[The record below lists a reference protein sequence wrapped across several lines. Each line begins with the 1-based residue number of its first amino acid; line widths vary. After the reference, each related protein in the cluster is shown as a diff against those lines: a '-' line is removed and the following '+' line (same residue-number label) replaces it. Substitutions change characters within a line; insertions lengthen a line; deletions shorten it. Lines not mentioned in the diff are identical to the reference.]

1 MKLNIYI
8 WLIIIELNFITIRAT
23 ASAVVKS
30 CIIQIVHHF
39 AHFNPKNAHISQCKS
54 VQICTIVTITVHIC
68 TATLA
73 LPFNILAFVS
83 LPSLYL
89 WFTSFSFSR
98 FLSRLTL
105 TDQLS
110 HFIKSTLSF
119 QQTNSLADP
128 RRRPKPHR
136 RSIGCF
142 LFSFSGF
149 LVDFGCGSLGWL
161 ACWSACFF
169 WFFASILISWF
180 CLGRGVDLSDQL
192 SHFTWLGWMTVCGCV
207 GFVSEMT
214 MCGCVGSVREMS
226 VKKMNIL
233 LNKCVK

>member
-8 WLIIIELNFITIRAT
+8 WLIIIELNFVTIRAT
-23 ASAVVKS
+23 ASAVIKS

-54 VQICTIVTITVHIC
+54 VQICTLVTITVHIY

-73 LPFNILAFVS
+73 LPFNILVFVS

-110 HFIKSTLSF
+110 HFIISTLSF
-119 QQTNSLADP
+119 QQTNSLANP

-136 RSIGCF
+136 RSIGCLF
-142 LFSFSGF
+142 FFSFLVFWLILGVGQWVFGLIGLLIGLFF
-149 LVDFGCGSLGWL
+149 LVLC
-161 ACWSACFF
+161 
-169 WFFASILISWF
+169 
-180 CLGRGVDLSDQL
+180 VDLDKLVLLRARHRSLRSTL
-192 SHFTWLGWMTVCGCV
+192 SFHMAGLNDSVWLCWVCERDDNVWLCWV
-207 GFVSEMT
+207 CERDE
-214 MCGCVGSVREMS
+214 C
-226 VKKMNIL
+226 
-233 LNKCVK
+233 